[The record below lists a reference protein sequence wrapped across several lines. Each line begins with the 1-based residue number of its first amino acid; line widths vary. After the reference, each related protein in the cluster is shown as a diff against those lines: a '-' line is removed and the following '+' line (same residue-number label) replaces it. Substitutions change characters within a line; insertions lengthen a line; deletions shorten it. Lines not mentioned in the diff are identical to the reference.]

1 MNLKRLTV
9 TILEKNKP
17 YGQKEGRTEAS
28 PLTVQKSV
36 SLRPTTPPP
45 KPPTPFRSSQV
56 RPIPIHQKCT
66 TTYCYTPPFKT
77 KLNTVV
83 TVTLG
88 LRTTQMYRYCLR
100 FNIISLKLSIPDCK
114 FSMISSASTSGSGR
128 LSRSV
133 RLLSFIQVMSKLVLS
148 RSTISA

>member
-1 MNLKRLTV
+1 MNLKRLTA

-17 YGQKEGRTEAS
+17 YGQKEGRTEALPVDCTKKQYPSAQPHPHPNLLPHPYS
-28 PLTVQKSV
+28 PKVYHYIL
-36 SLRPTTPPP
+36 L
-45 KPPTPFRSSQV
+45 
-56 RPIPIHQKCT
+56 
-66 TTYCYTPPFKT
+66 YPPFKT
-77 KLNTVV
+77 ELNTVA
-83 TVTLG
+83 TLTLG
-88 LRTTQMYRYCLR
+88 LRTTPMHSYCLR